1 MRFII
6 MIASILIVSILIFK
20 GYANYLPSSQDDL
33 VGGEQLDPVVKAN
46 EVNQL
51 IKDATSVQ
59 RQELEKQ
66 IQ

>member
-6 MIASILIVSILIFK
+6 MMASILIVSILIFK
-20 GYANYLPSSQDDL
+20 GYSNYLTSSQDEL
-33 VGGEQLDPVVKAN
+33 VGREQLDPVVKAN
-46 EVNQL
+46 EVNEL